1 MKRIGNNPQ
10 SVKARTTDMSQL
22 GKMFVYIALLQLQ
35 DSMKCPKSASADI
48 TMWTDGAKKLVD
60 HLVKLGVVKIDI
72 EPSEEDVPGGTVRV
86 DWTYASITK
95 KGDDLVQRY
104 FAACSN
110 DLRKGC
116 FGKFTWSKRT
126 KFHKAILARLA

>member
-1 MKRIGNNPQ
+1 MKRNVSTSNNTE
-10 SVKARTTDMSQL
+10 ARTTDMTQL

-35 DSMKCPKSASADI
+35 DSMKCPKWTSADI

-60 HLVKLGVVKIDI
+60 NLVKLGVVKIDV
-72 EPSEEDVPGGTVRV
+72 EPSDEEVPGGTVRV

-95 KGDDLVQRY
+95 KGANLVPRY
-104 FAACSN
+104 FAACAD
-110 DLRKGC
+110 DLRAGR

-126 KFHKAILARLA
+126 KFHKEVLARIA